1 MCGRVMQHVTCAC
14 HHIVCTCDARI
25 RLYGVGCYPFVGVAG
40 IRLPLTRT
48 QLTSSRTRKSLC
60 TTAVTA
66 KWSVFCTAIYSTT
79 HNSNEDIMYV
89 RSDNS
94 DVTLN
99 VICTLNL
106 RLAYDAVTGLIVT
119 PAIRLM

>member
-1 MCGRVMQHVTCAC
+1 MASYRLLYAPTIMCGRVMQHVTCAC

-25 RLYGVGCYPFVGVAG
+25 RLYGVGCYPFVGAAG

-79 HNSNEDIMYV
+79 RNSNEDITVTTRMLHYKSYV
-89 RSDNS
+89 
-94 DVTLN
+94 L
-99 VICTLNL
+99 
-106 RLAYDAVTGLIVT
+106 
-119 PAIRLM
+119 